1 MEEETREEGENRTRE
16 PEGLGPEPSAFD
28 RFATS
33 PPAQKKALWGARTP
47 DPTIKSR
54 VLYRLS

>member
-1 MEEETREEGENRTRE
+1 MEKETREEGENRTRE

-33 PPAQKKALWGARTP
+33 PPAQKKPCGGLEPPTP
-47 DPTIKSR
+47 
-54 VLYRLS
+54 RLKVACSTD